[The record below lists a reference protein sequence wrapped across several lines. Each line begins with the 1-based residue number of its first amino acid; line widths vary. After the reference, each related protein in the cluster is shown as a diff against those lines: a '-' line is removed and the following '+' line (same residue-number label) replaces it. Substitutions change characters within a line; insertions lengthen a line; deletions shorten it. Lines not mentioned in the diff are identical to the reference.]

1 MMGFL
6 LYIISLVVINCESEI
21 VLDYVYDYS
30 LPYTE
35 MTYIKDNF
43 TVKNLLNTYLPYSI
57 LDNYFFD
64 KIKEKIDT
72 NKTILHFENDYDS
85 ALFIMNISFN
95 KIELYNISVYQSN
108 FISFIPDIGI
118 SLSHKFEDD
127 SYSII
132 HMLYNQ
138 HMISK
143 RQFAFVPFQY
153 RKKGQLYIGHMDIN
167 NYSNEGYFNVDD
179 KYSTWGSSITGMTI
193 NGNEIEMNEYSFI
206 HSGFEDMISS
216 NLIFNYMR
224 EEFIEEI
231 ENEICTIAI
240 NVGEESCIICKEYVD
255 RNDSI
260 FIIEIGN
267 MTITFTFEDLFKK
280 SMHQWKS
287 KFISN
292 PYKQYKNHTL
302 LGSSFIQMFDV
313 VLFDYDNSQVRFY
326 SNTIK
331 IEMNI
336 RSNNVRIVKML
347 IGFTSILLVINI
359 LILLMKKIK

>member
-6 LYIISLVVINCESEI
+6 LYIISLVVINCDSEI

-30 LPYTE
+30 LPHTE
-35 MTYIKDNF
+35 MIYTKDNF

-64 KIKEKIDT
+64 KIREKIDT

-85 ALFIMNISFN
+85 ALFTMNITFN

-108 FISFIPDIGI
+108 FISFIPDLGI
-118 SLSHKFEDD
+118 SLSYKFEDE
-127 SYSII
+127 SYSIV
-132 HMLYNQ
+132 HLLYNQ
-138 HMISK
+138 HKISRK
-143 RQFAFVPFQY
+143 QFAFIPNQF
-153 RKKGQLYIGHMDIN
+153 RKKGQLYLGDMNIN
-167 NYSNEGYFNVDD
+167 NYTYEGYFNVDD
-179 KYSTWGSSITGMTI
+179 QYTTWGTNITGMTI
-193 NGNEIEMNEYSFI
+193 NGKKIEMNEYSFI

-216 NLIFNYMR
+216 NMLFNYMR
-224 EEFIEEI
+224 EEFKEEI
-231 ENEICTIAI
+231 ENEICSTSI
-240 NVGEESCIICKEYVD
+240 NVGEESCIICKEYVE
-255 RNDSI
+255 RNDSMFI
-260 FIIEIGN
+260 FEIGN

-280 SMHQWKS
+280 SMHEWKS

-302 LGSSFIQMFDV
+302 LGSIFMQMFDV
-313 VLFDYDNSQVRFY
+313 VQFDYETNQVRLY

-336 RSNNVRIVKML
+336 RSNNVRIVKM
-347 IGFTSILLVINI
+347 IIVINI
-359 LILLMKKIK
+359 IMLIINSIYYLLR

>member
-64 KIKEKIDT
+64 KIKKQIDT
-72 NKTILHFENDYDS
+72 NKTILHFENDYES
-85 ALFIMNISFN
+85 SLFIMNLSFN
-95 KIELYNISVYQSN
+95 KIDIYNTSVYQSN
-108 FISFIPDIGI
+108 FISFIPDLGI
-118 SLSHKFEDD
+118 SLSYKFEDE
-127 SYSII
+127 SYSIV
-132 HMLYNQ
+132 HQLYNQ
-138 HMISK
+138 HKISK
-143 RQFAFVPFQY
+143 RQFAFIPFQY
-153 RKKGQLYIGHMDIN
+153 RKKGQLYIGNMNIN
-167 NYSNEGYFNVDD
+167 NYTNEGYFNVDD
-179 KYSTWGSSITGMTI
+179 KYSTWGSNITGMTI
-193 NGNEIEMNEYSFI
+193 NGNKREVNEYCFI
-206 HSGFEDMISS
+206 HSGFEEMISS
-216 NLIFNYMR
+216 NLIFNYMK
-224 EEFIEEI
+224 EEFKEEI
-231 ENEICTIAI
+231 DNEICSITT

-267 MTITFTFEDLFKK
+267 MTITLTFEDLFKQ
-280 SMHQWKS
+280 SMHEWKS

-292 PYKQYKNHTL
+292 PYKQYNNHTL
-302 LGSSFIQMFDV
+302 LGSIFIQMFDV
-313 VLFDYDNSQVRFY
+313 VLFDYDSNQVRLF
-326 SNTIK
+326 SNKIK

-336 RSNNVRIVKML
+336 RSNNVHIVKML
-347 IGFTSILLVINI
+347 ICLTCIMLVINS
-359 LILLMKKIK
+359 LLLVMKRI